1 MSTTQPVDVY
11 ELRAAE
17 QRRQLH
23 GSVEQLREALRE
35 KLDVKSNAREYIAP
49 AAGIFALVGLAIG
62 FNLAGVFYIG
72 RDRREPRYPGWLDL
86 E

>member
-1 MSTTQPVDVY
+1 MSTSQPVDVY

-17 QRRQLH
+17 QRRELH

-35 KLDVKSNAREYIAP
+35 KLDIKSNAREYIAP
-49 AAGIFALVGLAIG
+49 AASVFALVGLAIG
-62 FNLAGVFYIG
+62 FNLAGVFYLG
-72 RDRREPRYPGWLDL
+72 RNRREPRYPGWLDL